1 MSSTDC
7 LENEEHIAIDAALEE
22 RILAEVDAISDE
34 MIDAIRAIVRQK
46 SVQGDAAEGAPF
58 GTDVRAALDQTLA
71 LCRKLGFETCDVDGY
86 MGYATW
92 KAEPGANGE
101 PVLSGYVCALG
112 HLDVVPEGT
121 TGWKVPPYSAH
132 LEDGRITSRGVLDN
146 KGPIYACLYALWALK
161 RLGLTP
167 RRDVRIIFGCNE
179 ETGFGDLRYYLEHE
193 PAPVMGFTP
202 DCKYPVVYAERGR
215 MGVRMTARPDES
227 EDREALLARF
237 FAFMNEYVLNAKPN
251 GERFGVDCTDPEFG
265 ITEVRNY
272 KLVMHEGA
280 PAVEFAISYPA
291 AMTAHELEERL
302 TKVAD
307 EQKLS
312 FEVTGNFNPVR
323 FEKDCRLVRT
333 LVYTYEHATGADGS
347 PVTTTGGTYA
357 KLMPNIVPFG
367 PSFPGQK
374 GIGHQPNE
382 WMDVADIITNAK
394 IYALSLYLL
403 SR

>member
-1 MSSTDC
+1 MSSADC
-7 LENEEHIAIDAALEE
+7 LENEEHIAIEPKLEE
-22 RILAEVDAISDE
+22 RILAEVDTISDE
-34 MIDAIRAIVRQK
+34 MIEAIRTIVRQK
-46 SVQGDAAEGAPF
+46 SVQGEPAPGAPF
-58 GTDVRAALDQTLA
+58 GTDVRAALDQTLE
-71 LCRKLGFETCDVDGY
+71 LCRTLGFETTDVDGY

-92 KAEPGANGE
+92 KGEAGADGE
-101 PVLSGYVCALG
+101 PVLPGYVCALG

-146 KGPIYACLYALWALK
+146 KGPIYSCLYALWALK

-179 ETGFGDLRYYLEHE
+179 ESGFGDLRYYLEHE

-215 MGVRMTARPDES
+215 MAVRLTAKP
-227 EDREALLARF
+227 EDGEDASARLERF
-237 FAFMNEYVLNAKPN
+237 FGFMNEYVLNAKPN
-251 GERFGVDCTDPEFG
+251 RERFGIDCTDPEFG

-272 KLVMHEGA
+272 KLVLEGDK

-291 AMTAHELEERL
+291 GITADELQERL
-302 TKVAD
+302 GKVVD
-307 EQKLS
+307 EQGLT

-333 LVYTYEHATGADGS
+333 LVYTYEHATGADGT

>member
-1 MSSTDC
+1 MSSTTGSD
-7 LENEEHIAIDAALEE
+7 EERIAIEPELEE
-22 RILAEVDAISDE
+22 RILAEVDAVSDE
-34 MIDAIRAIVRQK
+34 MIEAICQIVRQK
-46 SVQGDAAEGAPF
+46 SVQGEPAEGAPF
-58 GTDVRAALDQTLA
+58 GTDVRAALDQTLE
-71 LCRKLGFETCDVDGY
+71 LCRELGFETTNVDGY

-92 KAEPGANGE
+92 AGE
-101 PVLSGYVCALG
+101 KGEDGESVLPGYVCALG

-161 RLGLTP
+161 RLGLSP

-179 ETGFGDLRYYLEHE
+179 ETGFNDLRYYLEHE
-193 PAPVMGFTP
+193 EAPVMGFTP

-215 MGVRMTARPDES
+215 MGVRLSARPGEGEGTD
-227 EDREALLARF
+227 ALLARF
-237 FAFMNEYVLNAKPN
+237 FSFMNEYVLNAKPN
-251 GERFGVDCTDPEFG
+251 GERFGVDHTDEEFG
-265 ITEVRNY
+265 VTEVRNY
-272 KLVMHEGA
+272 KLVLDDGK

-291 AMTAHELEERL
+291 GITADELCERL
-302 TKVAD
+302 DAVAKAQGL
-307 EQKLS
+307 ELT
-312 FEVTGNFNPVR
+312 VTGNFDPVR

-333 LVYTYEHATGADGS
+333 LVYTYEHATGNDGS

-382 WMDVADIITNAK
+382 WMDVSDLVTNAK

>member
-7 LENEEHIAIDAALEE
+7 LENEERIAIDAALEE

-101 PVLSGYVCALG
+101 PVLPGYVCALG

-193 PAPVMGFTP
+193 PAPIMGFTP

-291 AMTAHELEERL
+291 AMTAQELEERL